1 MKENVKNLWRGSFV
15 KAILI
20 SGVLAVIG
28 WSCGNGTKKAEPP
41 LKVGVYYFDGWAGKN
56 RKADDPNEPWAKNV
70 PTHVTRRMLE
80 EFPEKEPVWGWWD
93 DSLSIMERQIDLAAD
108 NGIEFFVFCWYWRDT
123 NGPLNP
129 EAIENLYLHTS

>member
-1 MKENVKNLWRGSFV
+1 MKKNLDYLWKGPYI

-20 SGVLAVIG
+20 SCILAITG
-28 WSCGNGTKKAEPP
+28 WSCNDRTKQKEPP

-80 EFPEKEPVWGWWD
+80 DFPEREPVWGWWD
-93 DSLSIMERQIDLAAD
+93 NSMSIMERQID
-108 NGIEFFVFCWYWRDT
+108 
-123 NGPLNP
+123 
-129 EAIENLYLHTS
+129 